1 MVYIHAEDETDVA
14 KDSLSSAALD
24 RLPMTSDP
32 EKTYDMA
39 KPPQT
44 SAWIVTESIPASQK
58 GNSED
63 HDEDT
68 KCDLANAVDTS
79 QNELLQERGQH

>member
-32 EKTYDMA
+32 EKN
-39 KPPQT
+39 
-44 SAWIVTESIPASQK
+44 I
-58 GNSED
+58 
-63 HDEDT
+63 
-68 KCDLANAVDTS
+68 
-79 QNELLQERGQH
+79 